1 MTNKFIFNVLNC
13 LLKISEIKKLQC
25 FEDELVPEFYMEK
38 CSRWYLEYKTE
49 MSQAMDENN
58 KKESASEVILKYKH
72 VSVVNKN
79 RLLMLLYIK
88 ELIGGMC
95 QEFYGAAGFEES
107 KKSLEELYLQAL
119 ALYNIVYDYAIIK
132 NKVRSCGFVWKV
144 AGPVLCKLYLKKA
157 EEKSIPCSVSVLKEL
172 WG

>member
-13 LLKISEIKKLQC
+13 LLKNSEIKKLQC

-88 ELIGGMC
+88 ELIGGMY
-95 QEFYGAAGFEES
+95 QEF
-107 KKSLEELYLQAL
+107 
-119 ALYNIVYDYAIIK
+119 
-132 NKVRSCGFVWKV
+132 
-144 AGPVLCKLYLKKA
+144 LKKA
-157 EEKSIPCSVSVLKEL
+157 RKALKSSTFKHWHCTTSSTIMPS
-172 WG
+172 